1 MFNSI
6 DHSSLPNK
14 YSKALVLTL
23 ERVPE
28 PRRIFLKTQL
38 VGPHPHS
45 FALVDLGWGLR
56 ICISNRFPDYAA
68 AATAAGLQDH
78 TLIH

>member
-14 YSKALVLTL
+14 YFKALVLKL

-28 PRRIFLKTQL
+28 SRRIFLKTQL
-38 VGPHPHS
+38 AGASPPQFCFSRSGVGSENLH
-45 FALVDLGWGLR
+45 L
-56 ICISNRFPDYAA
+56 
-68 AATAAGLQDH
+68 
-78 TLIH
+78 